1 MKLLLDENLSRRLVP
16 FLQTDYPGSNQVA
29 QLGLEKASDREI
41 WQYAKNNDYVIVTK
55 DSDYHELSI
64 LYGAPP
70 QVIWLK
76 TGNQSKA
83 ATLNALIA
91 YKNVIEKAFAE
102 EGKACVEIYIKINRV

>member
-16 FLQTDYPGSNQVA
+16 FLCTDYPGSNQVA
-29 QLGLEKASDREI
+29 LLGLEKASDREI
-41 WQYAKNNDYVIVTK
+41 WQYARNHDYVIVTK
-55 DSDYHELSI
+55 DSDYHELSL

-70 QVIWLK
+70 RIIWLK

-91 YKNVIEKAFAE
+91 NKNIIEKAFTVE
-102 EGKACVEIYIKINRV
+102 NKTCVEIYIKRA